1 MEILARPTTSRRD
14 ATWALIRPALSVHN
28 HQSKES
34 FPLQPSVDSLPTL
47 GASTGYGACPSE
59 NSEVYP
65 SPAQYFQ
72 YFIFSN
78 KPITIKF
85 ILVVIQQPL
94 VHSGRDKL
102 QFGAQLS
109 GPNSDPVAQTKFS
122 KTR

>member
-1 MEILARPTTSRRD
+1 MR
-14 ATWALIRPALSVHN
+14 VHQKTPKST
-28 HQSKES
+28 H
-34 FPLQPSVDSLPTL
+34 LQPNTLFSL
-47 GASTGYGACPSE
+47 
-59 NSEVYP
+59 
-65 SPAQYFQ
+65 